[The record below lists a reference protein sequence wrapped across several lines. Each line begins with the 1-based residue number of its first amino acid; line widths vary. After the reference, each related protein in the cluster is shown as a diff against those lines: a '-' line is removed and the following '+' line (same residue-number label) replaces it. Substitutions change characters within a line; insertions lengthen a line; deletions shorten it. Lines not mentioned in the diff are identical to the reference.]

1 MVVMERELVVPK
13 GMELIAVSPA
23 AYFALLYHP
32 LYDRWSLVIKDYL
45 SYPLP
50 LGKANGVAAST
61 GAPHIKAGQCA
72 VQALWVVEV
81 RVYVNL
87 IRAAHLPVHLAYQG
101 LYVPPP
107 PVACRVPLHVIRAFG
122 YRRLGVESRWDQ

>member
-61 GAPHIKAGQCA
+61 GAPHVKAGQCA
-72 VQALWVVEV
+72 V
-81 RVYVNL
+81 
-87 IRAAHLPVHLAYQG
+87 
-101 LYVPPP
+101 
-107 PVACRVPLHVIRAFG
+107 
-122 YRRLGVESRWDQ
+122 

>member
-1 MVVMERELVVPK
+1 MQMVVMERELVVAK
-13 GMELIAVSPA
+13 GMGLIAVSPA
-23 AYFALLYHP
+23 AYFALLYRP

-72 VQALWVVEV
+72 V
-81 RVYVNL
+81 
-87 IRAAHLPVHLAYQG
+87 
-101 LYVPPP
+101 
-107 PVACRVPLHVIRAFG
+107 
-122 YRRLGVESRWDQ
+122 